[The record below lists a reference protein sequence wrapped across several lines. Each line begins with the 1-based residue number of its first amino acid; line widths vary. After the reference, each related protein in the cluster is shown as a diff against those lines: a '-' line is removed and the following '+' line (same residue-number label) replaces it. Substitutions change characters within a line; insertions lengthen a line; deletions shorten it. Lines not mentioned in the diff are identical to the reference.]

1 MSTSKARKSEK
12 EPVAVEISFSNDMIC
27 LTLDDGRE
35 IKTPLEFYPRLAKAN
50 QKQLSN
56 FRLIGGGT
64 GIHWND
70 LEEDLSVE
78 SIVEGRR
85 GFNK

>member
-1 MSTSKARKSEK
+1 MSTSRARKSER

-35 IKTPLEFYPRLAKAN
+35 IRTPLEFYPRLARAN

-56 FRLIGGGT
+56 FRLMGGGT

-70 LEEDLSVE
+70 LDEDLSVE
-78 SIVEGRR
+78 SIVLGRR
-85 GFNK
+85 ALKE